1 MHQEHD
7 WAAYLYGQMGMPLAK
22 IPLIILSAVLM
33 YLAFLLIIRI
43 FGARIFTA
51 TTFSSTIGFVML
63 GALSGRAILGPTP
76 TVAAG
81 IVALVTLVAMEAMFH
96 AVESTRRARYAIGG
110 RPVLVY
116 LDGQALSK
124 QCQHTK
130 TTKVDLDSAMRHAG
144 IGSSKQV
151 RCIIMEPHG
160 QYSVIRVGEQLEPAL
175 FKHVVGAELLFPNSG
190 Q

>member
-1 MHQEHD
+1 MKDQS
-7 WAAYLYGQMGMPLAK
+7 WAAYFGEQMGLPLAK
-22 IPLIILSAVLM
+22 IPLIILSAVIV

-81 IVALVTLVAMEAMFH
+81 IVALLTLVAMEAMFH
-96 AVESTRRARYAIGG
+96 AVESTRRARYLIGG

-116 LDGQALSK
+116 LDGQPLTK
-124 QCQHTK
+124 QCQRTH
-130 TTKVDLDSAMRHAG
+130 TTKVDLDSAMRSAG
-144 IGSSKQV
+144 LGNPQQV

-160 QYSVIRVGEQLEPAL
+160 QYSVIRVGEQLDRDL
-175 FKHVVGAELLFPNSG
+175 FKHVVGADMLFAEKSR
-190 Q
+190 